1 MNANLMRLRE
11 VRPDYWE
18 LDFVGNCGD
27 MDFSAV
33 VKVVDA
39 RSKNPGIL
47 VDKPFGLRGIKRA
60 IAEVERIRAK
70 YGLTTLQ

>member
-1 MNANLMRLRE
+1 MTGMTLRQ

-18 LDFVGNCGD
+18 VDGLGDCGLFA
-27 MDFSAV
+27 FSGV

-47 VDKPFGLRGIKRA
+47 VDKPFGLRGIKQA
-60 IAEVERIRAK
+60 IALVEEERAK
-70 YGLTTLQ
+70 IGLTTLQ

>member
-1 MNANLMRLRE
+1 MNANLIRVRE

-18 LDFVGNCGD
+18 LDFVGSCGN
-27 MDFSAV
+27 MDFSSV

-47 VDKPFGLRGIKRA
+47 VDKPFGLRGMKRA
-60 IAEVERIRAK
+60 IAEVERIRAN
-70 YGLTTLQ
+70 YGLTTMQ